1 MTPPFRMKIDSGQ
14 PFSEELLLLNL
25 SALNPLFEGLDDH
38 DLHIWLSEDKTRGL
52 SYGQYCNKPSSLLST
67 SYQGVDQTR
76 PHEMRWLDE
85 EQFFCGTCCL
95 LQFGFSHV
103 LLHIKYYQPN

>member
-52 SYGQYCNKPSSLLST
+52 
-67 SYQGVDQTR
+67 
-76 PHEMRWLDE
+76 
-85 EQFFCGTCCL
+85 
-95 LQFGFSHV
+95 
-103 LLHIKYYQPN
+103 